1 MKILLRDDVEKLG
14 RLGDIVE
21 VAEGYARNYLL
32 PRQLAVRATRD
43 NEALIV
49 KIKKHRAEREAARRQ
64 VFAEKA
70 EELRG
75 KSTTITTRVNE
86 EGKLYGSVDAAL
98 IAAAIS
104 RDLAYDVSAG
114 QVQLPEPIKE
124 LGTHDVTVSL
134 HPDVT
139 TTIKLYV
146 VAEE

>member
-49 KIKKHRAEREAARRQ
+49 KIKKHRAEREDARRQ

>member
-49 KIKKHRAEREAARRQ
+49 KIKKRRAEREAAKRQ
-64 VFAEKA
+64 EFAEKA

-114 QVQLPEPIKE
+114 QVQLSAPIKE